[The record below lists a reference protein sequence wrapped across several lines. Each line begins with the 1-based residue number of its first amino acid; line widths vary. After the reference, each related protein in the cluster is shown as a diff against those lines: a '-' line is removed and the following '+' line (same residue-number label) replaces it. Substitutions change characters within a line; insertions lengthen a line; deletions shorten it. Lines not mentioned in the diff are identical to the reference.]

1 MLKNLEAEQTLIGLA
16 VTDYECAEKF
26 IQLPQNTFAF
36 PATVNVYC
44 KIKSMMLEHRKIDA
58 QTVCMAFNDD
68 DTDERATILAG
79 SGMAISPVMYKEYEA
94 ICLDLRK
101 RRMLVDVCSRI
112 ANQAQDRIYDV
123 DKLEGDL
130 QGIIND
136 TGNKPQSIAMIDAT
150 TSFATDLTDKKVGI
164 YTGIAGID
172 SLTGGLQEGM
182 FVVVGARPG
191 VGKSA
196 LAISIARHVASKSG
210 PVLMVSLE
218 MTEKEIIARMVASDS
233 GVDLTKLITKN
244 IGDDEW
250 EGIWN
255 STQNMYILP
264 MRFTMASTPLQ
275 IRREASAMQRD
286 GGLKLIIID
295 YIQLMRTDSYSKS
308 RYEQISDITR
318 ELKLMAMELEVPIL
332 GLTQFNRMSE
342 SEGKKKFPTMAEAR
356 DSGSIEQ
363 DANMFI
369 IQHPPNDPDPSSAI
383 YPYWLGCKTR
393 GHELQ
398 ILRIEKNRHGRTG
411 DILVEFDK
419 PHMRFMTMKMGE

>member
-1 MLKNLEAEQTLIGLA
+1 
-16 VTDYECAEKF
+16 
-26 IQLPQNTFAF
+26 
-36 PATVNVYC
+36 
-44 KIKSMMLEHRKIDA
+44 
-58 QTVCMAFNDD
+58 
-68 DTDERATILAG
+68 
-79 SGMAISPVMYKEYEA
+79 
-94 ICLDLRK
+94 
-101 RRMLVDVCSRI
+101 
-112 ANQAQDRIYDV
+112 
-123 DKLEGDL
+123 
-130 QGIIND
+130 
-136 TGNKPQSIAMIDAT
+136 
-150 TSFATDLTDKKVGI
+150 
-164 YTGIAGID
+164 
-172 SLTGGLQEGM
+172 
-182 FVVVGARPG
+182 
-191 VGKSA
+191 
-196 LAISIARHVASKSG
+196 
-210 PVLMVSLE
+210 MVSLE
-218 MTEKEIIARMVASDS
+218 MTEKEIIARMLSSITDI
-233 GVDLTKLITKN
+233 DLTRIITKD
-244 IGDDEW
+244 IREDEW
-250 EGIWN
+250 IDVAGKTNEL
-255 STQNMYILP
+255 YILP

-369 IQHPPNDPDPSSAI
+369 IQHPPNDPDPGSAI
-383 YPYWLGCKTR
+383 YPYWSGSKSR

-419 PHMRFMTMKMGE
+419 PHMKFTTMKMGE